1 MNRQFNIQRTPLPIE
16 SVFTQEDI
24 ACNIDEHGNRTPI
37 HDNIH
42 WNRYYFDYPPE
53 WQTSE
58 TGEAIVGVRSISLI
72 KQSRMFEFNIHIRKY
87 LKTGFLARLKLEYP
101 AKYGHLTTVQQLLDL
116 PDDQQ
121 PTHEEIE
128 AVVCKLGTK
137 LVNQLTI
144 PIILDVEQ
152 DDVID
157 DITNK
162 IRDQIAKCINGLDDT
177 SDKPKFVQVGDDDD
191 VDGDDVV
198 NILKGYPNEDVTI
211 NFEDEEPGCPIYIES
226 YRNRYCVNGDGDDN
240 YNEADDCFVD
250 IMLTPLTSPNRTLQ
264 KKYFPETFRMKPQ
277 DQQVEYNEDDDMF
290 DMDFVDVFNIGSEP
304 IDDNPYTNYL
314 YFRRSHKFINV
325 WDRSPCEVHAS
336 FANQSNHSYL
346 GKSDV
351 VFTPIKYYKLNARDN
366 RFWIEFYD
374 ICTKNPVKIP
384 NHEGFI
390 MEMQFMQNDKLLYI

>member
-1 MNRQFNIQRTPLPIE
+1 MNNRQLNIQRTPLPIE
-16 SVFTQEDI
+16 SVFTQEDV
-24 ACNIDEHGNRTPI
+24 ACNIDEHGNRKPI

-58 TGEAIVGVRSISLI
+58 TGESIVGVRSISLV
-72 KQSRMFEFNIHIRKY
+72 KQSRQLEFNIHVRKY
-87 LKTGFLARLKLEYP
+87 LKHGFLNALKLEYP
-101 AKYGHLTTVQQLLDL
+101 AKYGRLETVQQLLDL
-116 PDDQQ
+116 PNDQQ

-128 AVVCKLGTK
+128 ATVRRLGSRQM
-137 LVNQLTI
+137 NQLTI
-144 PIILDVEQ
+144 PIFLSTEP
-152 DDVID
+152 DDRIT
-157 DITNK
+157 DITTN
-162 IRDQIAKCINGLDDT
+162 ISRQITDYINRLDEPT
-177 SDKPKFVQVGDDDD
+177 DKPKFVQVDEDADDE
-191 VDGDDVV
+191 DDVV
-198 NILKGYPNEDVTI
+198 KILKGCPNEDISI
-211 NFEDEEPGCPIYIES
+211 NFEDDEPGCPIYIES
-226 YRNRYCVNGDGDDN
+226 YRNGYCVNGDGDDD

-250 IMLTPLTSPNRTLQ
+250 FMLTPLTSPNRTLQ

-290 DMDFVDVFNIGSEP
+290 DMDFVDVFNIGNEP

-314 YFRRSHKFINV
+314 YFRRKHKFINV
-325 WDRSPCEVHAS
+325 WERTPCEVHAS
-336 FANQSNHSYL
+336 FANQSNHNYL

-351 VFTPIKYYKLNARDN
+351 IFTPIKYYKLNARDN

-384 NHEGFI
+384 NHEGFV